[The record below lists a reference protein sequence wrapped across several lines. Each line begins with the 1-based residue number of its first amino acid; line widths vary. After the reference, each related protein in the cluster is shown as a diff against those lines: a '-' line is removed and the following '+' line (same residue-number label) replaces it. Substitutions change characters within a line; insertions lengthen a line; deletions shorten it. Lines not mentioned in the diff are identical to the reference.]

1 MPYNN
6 FEAVQEAFAEF
17 GPQIACVITEAI
29 AANMGVVPPAPGF
42 NAELARLCRE
52 NGSLLIFD
60 EVMTG
65 FRVSRAGWYG
75 VEAVSEGWA
84 PDLLTFGKVMGGG
97 FRRRR
102 FWWPSGCDESARTTR
117 AGLPKPHFSGNP
129 VAVAAGL
136 TTLQHCDDE
145 LYATVDSA
153 AKDVA
158 SLCQ

>member
-1 MPYNN
+1 M
-6 FEAVQEAFAEF
+6 QEAFGNS
-17 GPQIACVITEAI
+17 GPQIAQVITEAI

-84 PDLLTFGKVMGGG
+84 PDLLTCKVMGGASG
-97 FRRRR
+97 GR

-117 AGLPKPHFSGNP
+117 AGLPSF
-129 VAVAAGL
+129 
-136 TTLQHCDDE
+136 
-145 LYATVDSA
+145 
-153 AKDVA
+153 
-158 SLCQ
+158 